1 MPIILITF
9 LFFFTVS
16 IAAFGMLLGS
26 LMAGPFANLIGRQW
40 ASIIGT
46 CGCLAI
52 GYSLFAGAQ
61 YVWMMLLGR
70 FMHGA
75 GLGFSTTVSTL
86 YIMEVRIISKFV
98 LKFGVVDP
106 LFKVEKN
113 LKGSL
118 DLTPSPSPSVI
129 SKSLLTTPSNVLPLD
144 LKQTFP

>member
-1 MPIILITF
+1 MFHAYNSNHLITY

-16 IAAFGMLLGS
+16 IAAFGMLMGS
-26 LMAGPFANLIGRQW
+26 LVAGPFANLIGRQW
-40 ASIIGT
+40 ASIIGS

-70 FMHGA
+70 LMHGA

-98 LKFGVVDP
+98 LKFGAVDP
-106 LFKVEKN
+106 LFKVKN
-113 LKGSL
+113 
-118 DLTPSPSPSVI
+118 I
-129 SKSLLTTPSNVLPLD
+129 
-144 LKQTFP
+144 

>member
-1 MPIILITF
+1 MTRSNFKPNSAFLVTYRVPCLYLITF

-106 LFKVEKN
+106 LFIYKMVDNTIFNTN
-113 LKGSL
+113 L
-118 DLTPSPSPSVI
+118 TNI
-129 SKSLLTTPSNVLPLD
+129 
-144 LKQTFP
+144 

>member
-106 LFKVEKN
+106 LFTYNQN
-113 LKGSL
+113 LL
-118 DLTPSPSPSVI
+118 E
-129 SKSLLTTPSNVLPLD
+129 N
-144 LKQTFP
+144 

>member
-1 MPIILITF
+1 
-9 LFFFTVS
+9 
-16 IAAFGMLLGS
+16 MLLGS

-86 YIMEVRIISKFV
+86 YIMEVRIIFKFI
-98 LKFGVVDP
+98 LKFGIVDR
-106 LFKVEKN
+106 LFIYKIV
-113 LKGSL
+113 
-118 DLTPSPSPSVI
+118 
-129 SKSLLTTPSNVLPLD
+129 
-144 LKQTFP
+144 

>member
-1 MPIILITF
+1 MCAYNSNHLITF

-86 YIMEVRIISKFV
+86 YIMEVRIISNF
-98 LKFGVVDP
+98 LFKFGVVDP
-106 LFKVEKN
+106 LFKVKEI
-113 LKGSL
+113 LKDILNSI
-118 DLTPSPSPSVI
+118 PSPSV
-129 SKSLLTTPSNVLPLD
+129 KFKLWAG
-144 LKQTFP
+144 KFA